1 MVDEHIL
8 LIDVKARV
16 DAVWEQMNKGAS
28 NSVLQSLCRKR
39 ASNPKE
45 NKQKSSSVSTSFFF
59 FSLSCSVFQRSYGS
73 SLLSDSVTFFS

>member
-59 FSLSCSVFQRSYGS
+59 FFPCHVL
-73 SLLSDSVTFFS
+73 FSKEVMVARCFLIL

>member
-59 FSLSCSVFQRSYGS
+59 FFLVMFCFPKK
-73 SLLSDSVTFFS
+73 LW